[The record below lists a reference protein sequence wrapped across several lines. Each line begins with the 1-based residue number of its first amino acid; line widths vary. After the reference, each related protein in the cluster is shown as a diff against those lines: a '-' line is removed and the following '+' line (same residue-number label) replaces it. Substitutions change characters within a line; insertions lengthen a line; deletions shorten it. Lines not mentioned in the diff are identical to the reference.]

1 MKFKVIVSNMSK
13 NVEVVRN
20 CEVHSSLNEKVHE
33 LLEKRI
39 DSILETVEIDDCE
52 DWGVVLEFGNI

>member
-20 CEVHSSLNEKVHE
+20 YEVPSSLNEKVHE